1 MTSDP
6 PCEPLDEHFYMSQE
20 FEANTLISQ
29 TSRGRPFPMWY
40 FDTKKPELIDAVPLD
55 IDGDTVLQD

>member
-1 MTSDP
+1 
-6 PCEPLDEHFYMSQE
+6 MSQE

-29 TSRGRPFPMWY
+29 ISRGRPFPMWY

-55 IDGDTVLQD
+55 IDGTQFYRIKANKNEWHKVTRDL